1 MNDHPMGVGAQ
12 FLSRRKWLTSISTP
26 ALAAALLPKSASA
39 AEPARAAQ
47 RDAGTRTYNIR
58 DFGAKGDGKT
68 LDTAALQAAIEDCNR
83 DGGGTVLVP
92 SGTFVIG
99 TTELK
104 SNVTL
109 HLAASA
115 ILLGSGDGKDYHPI
129 SAIPLSGDS
138 TLNDGNWALLFAV
151 EARNVTVEG
160 AGTIDGQGQ
169 LFNNFGHKET
179 PPPAGISGPQ
189 RPYHLLFHRCH
200 NMTLENLSFSNLILQ
215 DVTGP
220 ISINFSGG

>member
-1 MNDHPMGVGAQ
+1 
-12 FLSRRKWLTSISTP
+12 STP
-26 ALAAALLPKSASA
+26 AMAAALLPRSASA
-39 AEPARAAQ
+39 AEPAGTTSR

-68 LDTAALQAAIEDCNR
+68 LDTAPLQAAIDACTR

-92 SGTFVIG
+92 SGTFVVG

-115 ILLGSGDGKDYHPI
+115 TLLGSGDGKDYHPVD
-129 SAIPLSGDS
+129 AIPLSGDS

-151 EARNVTVEG
+151 EARNITVEG

-169 LFNNFGHKET
+169 LFNNSGQKDKL
-179 PPPAGISGPQ
+179 PPAGIFGPQ
-189 RPYHLLFHRCH
+189 RPYHLLFHRCQNIVVRDLELLRCAYHSIRVIQSERVRMEGLYIH
-200 NMTLENLSFSNLILQ
+200 NRVNVNNDGFH
-215 DVTGP
+215 
-220 ISINFSGG
+220 